1 MAQIQLKPPEPFNFK
16 NPDDWP
22 RWKRRFGHFRAA
34 SGLIEESPTKQVNT
48 LLYCLREEAD
58 AVLASTHATEEE
70 RKSYD
75 SVLRK
80 FDSFFK
86 VRKNVI
92 FERARFHRSDSE
104 LAEQYIM
111 ELIVHARGKL

>member
-22 RWKRRFGHFRAA
+22 RWKRRFGQFRVAL
-34 SGLIEESPTKQVNT
+34 GLIEESPTKQVNT
-48 LLYCLREEAD
+48 LLYCLGEEAD

-75 SVLRK
+75 SVLGK

-92 FERARFHRSDSE
+92 YERARFNRRNQLNSE
-104 LAEQYIM
+104 SAEQ
-111 ELIVHARGKL
+111 